1 MNQTTT
7 TIRTGRLRL
16 GDLAG
21 DELRWRV
28 LWLLNLFRSITAGVF
43 TLLFFQDMQHL
54 FGSQHPLLYLFTG
67 VGYFALALIASST
80 LRARQPGLN
89 WQIYFQLTA
98 DAVAIVLMT
107 HASGGQPSG
116 LASILFIAVT
126 AGSILL
132 GQRLAL
138 LYAAI
143 TTLSLL
149 VEQFLSQM
157 EGVSDEYGYTRAG
170 IMGAIFFAT
179 AFVGS
184 WVAERARESE
194 ALATRR
200 GVDLANLSQVNN
212 LVIQN
217 LGTGVIVLDEDDHIR
232 QINAAAMR
240 FLDLYGNV
248 KGSAADASP
257 ALQGLVARWRGG
269 DSPPTSFR
277 GPDGS
282 LYIPQIQ
289 TLNGY
294 RDGSL
299 MIFLEDAETA
309 AEEIQQM
316 KLAALGRLTA
326 SIAHEVRNPI
336 GAISHAGQLLEES
349 DGIGH
354 DDKHFLK
361 IIREQTSRVNEIVEN
376 ILQLGRREDFH
387 PEQLEI
393 TAWLRDFVIE
403 YCDTH
408 GLPADAIELDATSD
422 AVHVRIDP
430 GHLRQILLNL
440 VDNARRHAGLSE
452 DGRLAIL
459 RLSRSASGSNVWLNV
474 IDFGPG
480 ISPEVSN
487 RMFEP
492 FYTHS
497 PIGTGLGLFIAREL
511 CECNH
516 ATLKHGQDA
525 NGRSC
530 FRIRFQDEQ
539 AWLT

>member
-1 MNQTTT
+1 MNQNTTSM
-7 TIRTGRLRL
+7 RTGRLRL

-28 LWLLNLFRSITAGVF
+28 LWLLNLFRAITAGVF
-43 TLLFFQDMQHL
+43 TLLFFQDTQHL
-54 FGSQHPLLYLFTG
+54 FGSQHPLLYLSTG
-67 VGYFALALIASST
+67 TAYFALALIASFT
-80 LRARQPGLN
+80 LRARRPGLR
-89 WQIYFQLTA
+89 WQTYFQLTS
-98 DAVAIVLMT
+98 DVIAIVLMT

-116 LASILFIAVT
+116 LASILFIAVA

-132 GQRLAL
+132 SQRLAL

-143 TTLSLL
+143 ATLALL
-149 VEQFLSQM
+149 GEQFLSQL
-157 EGVSDEYGYTRAG
+157 EGISDEFGYTRSG

-212 LVIQN
+212 LIIQN
-217 LGTGVIVLDEDDHIR
+217 LGTGVIVLDEDDRIR
-232 QINAAAMR
+232 QINAAALR
-240 FLDLYGNV
+240 FLDLTGNA
-248 KGSAADASP
+248 KGQEAGASP
-257 ALQGLVARWRGG
+257 ALQGLVARWRTG
-269 DSPPTSFR
+269 DKPPASFR

-349 DGIGH
+349 DGIGQ
-354 DDKHFLK
+354 DDQRFLK
-361 IIREQTSRVNEIVEN
+361 IIREQTSRVNEIIEN
-376 ILQLGRREDFH
+376 ILQLGRREDFR

-393 TAWLRDFVIE
+393 TAWLRDFVME
-403 YCDTH
+403 YCDTQ
-408 GLPADAIELDATSD
+408 GLPDDAIELDTTGE

-430 GHLRQILLNL
+430 SHLRQILLNL
-440 VDNARRHAGLSE
+440 VDNARRHAGMSE

-459 RLSRSASGSNVWLNV
+459 RLSRSVSGSSVWLNV

-480 ISPEVSN
+480 IAPDVSS

-497 PIGTGLGLFIAREL
+497 PTGTGLGLFIAREL

-525 NGRSC
+525 DGRSC
-530 FRIRFQDEQ
+530 FRIRFQDEH